1 MFNELIKRNRSYR
14 RFHQNER
21 ISIDTLKELVNLARL
36 SPTEANFQELK
47 YILSN
52 DADKNSAVFSCLKWA
67 GFLTEWD
74 GPAEGERP
82 AAYIIIL
89 KDTTIMQRTGLD
101 HGIAAQ
107 SILLGATEK
116 GLGGCMLQSIDK
128 DTLREVFDIDHTFEI
143 LLVIALG
150 KPCEE
155 ILIDEIDKGESTKYW
170 RDEKGRHHVPKRKL
184 DDIIVETHG
193 NYTASQQ

>member
-1 MFNELIKRNRSYR
+1 MLDELIKKNRSYR
-14 RFHQNER
+14 RFYQNER
-21 ISIDTLKELVNLARL
+21 VSIDTLKELVNLARL
-36 SPTEANFQELK
+36 SPVEANFQELK

-52 DADKNSAVFSCLKWA
+52 DPEKNNAIFSCLKWA
-67 GFLTEWD
+67 GFLKDWD
-74 GPAEGERP
+74 GPADGERP
-82 AAYIIIL
+82 AAYIIIVR
-89 KDTTIMQRTGLD
+89 DTAIKEKTGIG

-116 GLGGCMLQSIDK
+116 GLGGCMLLSIDK
-128 DTLREVFDIDHTFEI
+128 TALRQTLALDDQFEI

-155 ILIDEIDKGESTKYW
+155 IIIDEIDKGESTKYW
-170 RDEKGRHHVPKRKL
+170 RDEKSRHHVPKRKL

-193 NYTASQQ
+193 K